1 MRVVLN
7 ALESVTEPLI
17 RVQHEQV
24 LAMALRPGS
33 LEMGARR
40 SEMIRLTYGTGE
52 MFLCHRHV
60 ERWIRTDDLYLLS
73 IIISDTALLAAA
85 DGTSGETELRNS
97 AKLVDLR
104 IAALVAAVNA
114 ERIAG
119 FPSGRL
125 FLDSVE
131 QALAAALVNGHAA
144 CRPLQQ
150 TYRGG
155 LTSARLR
162 RVTELVHEKIDDDLT
177 LKEMAESVQLSTAH
191 FSQMFRES
199 TGQSPHRFVLLHRV
213 EHAKKMLRS
222 AEARVLDVA
231 VACGFKTQQHFARV
245 FRQVCGVS
253 PTEYRQ
259 EFLR

>member
-7 ALESVTEPLI
+7 ALESFTKPRL
-17 RVQHEQV
+17 RVQHEQI

-33 LEMGARR
+33 IELGVRR
-40 SEMIRLTYGTGE
+40 SEMIRLTYGSGE

-60 ERWIRTDDLYLLS
+60 ERWIRTDDLHLLS
-73 IIISDTALLAAA
+73 IVISDTALAAA
-85 DGTSGETELRNS
+85 SDRASGETELRGS

-104 IAALVAAVNA
+104 IASLVAAVNA

-131 QALAAALVNGHAA
+131 HALAAALVNGYALR
-144 CRPLQQ
+144 RPLRQ

-155 LTSARLR
+155 LTSVRLR
-162 RVTELVHEKIDDDLT
+162 RVTELVHAKIDDDLG
-177 LKEMAESVQLSTAH
+177 LQEMAESVQLSTAH
-191 FSQMFRES
+191 FSQMFRKS
-199 TGQSPHRFVLLHRV
+199 TGQSPHRFVLRHRV
-213 EHAKKMLRS
+213 EHAKEMLRS
-222 AEARVLDVA
+222 GEARVLDVA